1 MRVATITGADNQ
13 YLTAVPGIRPAM
25 QNLLV
30 ITALGEDRPGIV
42 DALSKI
48 ISDSGCSILDSRMT
62 VLGGE
67 FAAIQLVSGKWNELA
82 KLETQLSCAGRDLD
96 LHWKRTTPPRTSTEL
111 MPYAV
116 DVIAMDQPGIVQQL
130 AHFFSTRGINIRDL
144 STSRYPAAH
153 TGTPMFSAH
162 ITLDVPGKMHI
173 AMLREEFLEFCDHLN
188 LDAIFEPVKG

>member
-1 MRVATITGADNQ
+1 
-13 YLTAVPGIRPAM
+13 M

-42 DALSKI
+42 DALSRI

-82 KLETQLSCAGRDLD
+82 KLETQLSSAGRDQDLH
-96 LHWKRTTPPRTSTEL
+96 LHWKRTKQPRPSTEL

-116 DVIAMDQPGIVQQL
+116 DVISMDHPGIVQQL

-162 ITLDVPGKMHI
+162 ITLDVPGRMQI
-173 AMLREEFLEFCDHLN
+173 AVLREEFLEFCDHLN